1 MIDQIIN
8 SLKGEL
14 TSKLVSDFKIENDHV
29 DQAVDVAQ
37 KSIMETVQGEV
48 GRGNVGGL
56 LSMLQ
61 DKDKLASNP
70 IVTHMIRKYAGD
82 LGAIIGIEPSVAASI
97 ANFAIPF
104 IISKFQDVVQ
114 EKGLDLGSLMTM
126 FGGGNPGGGKD
137 LDDKLKDQFGDS
149 LGGFFK

>member
-14 TSKLVSDFKIENDHV
+14 TSKLVSDYNIEDKNA

-48 GRGNVGGL
+48 GRGKISGL

-61 DKDKLASNP
+61 DKDQVAANP

-82 LGAIIGIEPSVAASI
+82 LGAKLGLEPSVAASI

-104 IISKFQDVVQ
+104 IIGKFQDIVQ
-114 EKGLDLGSLMTM
+114 EKGLDLSSLMTM
-126 FGGGNPGGGKD
+126 FGGGNSSGND
-137 LDDKLKDQFGDS
+137 IEDKFKGQFGDS

>member
-14 TSKLVSDFKIENDHV
+14 TSKLVSDYNIEDKNV

-48 GRGNVGGL
+48 GRGNISGL

-61 DKDKLASNP
+61 DKDQVAANP

-82 LGAIIGIEPSVAASI
+82 LGAKLGLEPSVAASI

-104 IISKFQDVVQ
+104 IIGKFQDIVQ
-114 EKGLDLGSLMTM
+114 EKGLDLSSLMTM
-126 FGGGNPGGGKD
+126 FGSGNSSGND
-137 LDDKLKDQFGDS
+137 IEDKFKGQFGDS

>member
-14 TSKLVSDFKIENDHV
+14 SSKLVSDYNIEDKNV

-48 GRGNVGGL
+48 GRGNISGL

-61 DKDKLASNP
+61 DKDQVAANP

-82 LGAIIGIEPSVAASI
+82 LGAKFGLEPSVAASI

-104 IISKFQDVVQ
+104 IIGKFQDIVQ
-114 EKGLDLGSLMTM
+114 EKGLDLSSLMTM
-126 FGGGNPGGGKD
+126 FGGGNPSGND
-137 LDDKLKDQFGDS
+137 IEDKFKGQFGDS

>member
-8 SLKGEL
+8 TLKGEL
-14 TSKLVSDFKIENDHV
+14 APKLVANHNIDNDKV
-29 DQAVDVAQ
+29 DDAIDVAQ
-37 KSIMETVQGEV
+37 KSIVETVQGEV

-61 DKDKLASNP
+61 DKNQLTSNP

-82 LGAIIGIEPSVAASI
+82 LGAKLGLEPSVAASV

-104 IISKFQDVVQ
+104 ILGKFQDVVQ
-114 EKGLDLGSLMTM
+114 EKGVDLGSLMSM
-126 FGGGNPGGGKD
+126 FSGGQQSGNDPG
-137 LDDKLKDQFGDS
+137 DKLKGQFGDS

>member
-14 TSKLVSDFKIENDHV
+14 TSKLVSDYNIEDKNV

-48 GRGNVGGL
+48 SRGNISGL

-61 DKDKLASNP
+61 DKDQVAANP

-82 LGAIIGIEPSVAASI
+82 LGAKLGLEPSVAASI

-104 IISKFQDVVQ
+104 IISKFQEVVQ

-126 FGGGNPGGGKD
+126 FGGGNSGSND
-137 LDDKLKDQFGDS
+137 LDDKLKNQFGDS